1 MRAAAWCDGSA
12 PFATHAAAL
21 VANLTLDEKAGLFV
35 NQQAAV
41 PRVDLPAY
49 NWWSE
54 ALHGV
59 ARDGVATSFPQIIGV
74 AASLNRS
81 LWSAIGEATSTEARG
96 LNNNRSRG
104 GLYQGLTMWSPN
116 VNIFRDP
123 RWGRGQASAE
133 RRQPSP
139 SVEA

>member
-1 MRAAAWCDGSA
+1 M
-12 PFATHAAAL
+12 
-21 VANLTLDEKAGLFV
+21 
-35 NQQAAV
+35 

-59 ARDGVATSFPQIIGV
+59 ARDGVATSFLQIIGV
-74 AASLNRS
+74 AASLNPS

-104 GLYQGLTMWSPN
+104 KLYQGLTMWSLN

-123 RWGRGQASAE
+123 
-133 RRQPSP
+133 
-139 SVEA
+139 

>member
-12 PFATHAAAL
+12 PFATRAAAL

-81 LWSAIGEATSTEARG
+81 LWSAIGAQG
-96 LNNNRSRG
+96 DVDG
-104 GLYQGLTMWSPN
+104 GAWPEQQPLVRRAAQRAGD
-116 VNIFRDP
+116 VV
-123 RWGRGQASAE
+123 AE
-133 RRQPSP
+133 R
-139 SVEA
+139 